1 MCVCYSPFHLAEYPL
16 HGYES
21 PDLLPA
27 GMDADFKLMAQ
38 LGYTTVRTYYS
49 NYYGYDIAPIAAKYG
64 IRLYL
69 GVYMTTESWYES
81 QVTSAVNAAVN
92 YPNTV
97 QAILIGNENVAPY
110 GTFTVEDIVTQ
121 MNFTR
126 NRIFNQ
132 TNRTFPVDTCYLKS
146 AVGTKVNLTGRRAA
160 SISATPISCSTFEND
175 VDYSGNDIGAT
186 KQVSANLCC
195 SDCQAVAGCQLFVW
209 RDGTCWL
216 KRAKGASVRVLGA
229 NAGFLP
235 SSMSV
240 ESCGVV
246 EPNTDYVGN
255 DIASVAASDCCQAC
269 QSERTC
275 NAYSQS
281 QGKCYLKSGRSTVS
295 TVSGV
300 TSARVNKC
308 STVEVGVDY
317 VGNDLA
323 IDAMLHV
330 DLNDDLA
337 EFIDVTFASG
347 DNVVVVVVGQR
358 DVANDARLQTTLAE
372 LPQQVLFRRQQSMV
386 TIEEDV
392 ELHSINRPSLG
403 STSERDR
410 RKQSM
415 VQRNS
420 VDDKTLD
427 NKGLEDEEY
436 YERIVTSISTQ
447 PLEHFMASLDDES
460 AESVADSDV
469 SSDVSYSSTTY
480 DAESDGHHDDTT
492 LFESIRASDEF
503 HRVFEWM
510 QEYRGWSRQ
519 PGIWGSY
526 CYIEPRTPPEHQ
538 TAETSEE
545 STSEFLGEVAAEAK
559 WKATGDWHR
568 ALFAQPTTVNEPVVP
583 LTTPSRRPRP
593 PNAVADARVTA
604 GKSRAASM
612 IALELTAAEASARFT
627 GWRRSVCSTA
637 VID

>member
-21 PDLLPA
+21 PYLLPA

-64 IRLYL
+64 IQLYL

-132 TNRTFPVDTCYLKS
+132 TNRTFPVAYVWYLDTCYLKS

-229 NAGFLP
+229 TAGFLP

-255 DIASVAASDCCQAC
+255 DVVSVAGATTSDCCQAC

-415 VQRNS
+415 VQSNS
-420 VDDKTLD
+420 IDDKTLG

-469 SSDVSYSSTTY
+469 SSDVSYSRTGVVKNAVST
-480 DAESDGHHDDTT
+480 
-492 LFESIRASDEF
+492 
-503 HRVFEWM
+503 
-510 QEYRGWSRQ
+510 
-519 PGIWGSY
+519 
-526 CYIEPRTPPEHQ
+526 
-538 TAETSEE
+538 
-545 STSEFLGEVAAEAK
+545 
-559 WKATGDWHR
+559 
-568 ALFAQPTTVNEPVVP
+568 VVP
-583 LTTPSRRPRP
+583 GP

-604 GKSRAASM
+604 GKSRAAST
-612 IALELTAAEASARFT
+612 IVLELIAAEASARFT
-627 GWRRSVCSTA
+627 GSRRSVCSTA
-637 VID
+637 AIA

>member
-1 MCVCYSPFHLAEYPL
+1 
-16 HGYES
+16 
-21 PDLLPA
+21 
-27 GMDADFKLMAQ
+27 
-38 LGYTTVRTYYS
+38 
-49 NYYGYDIAPIAAKYG
+49 
-64 IRLYL
+64 
-69 GVYMTTESWYES
+69 
-81 QVTSAVNAAVN
+81 
-92 YPNTV
+92 
-97 QAILIGNENVAPY
+97 
-110 GTFTVEDIVTQ
+110 
-121 MNFTR
+121 
-126 NRIFNQ
+126 
-132 TNRTFPVDTCYLKS
+132 
-146 AVGTKVNLTGRRAA
+146 
-160 SISATPISCSTFEND
+160 
-175 VDYSGNDIGAT
+175 
-186 KQVSANLCC
+186 
-195 SDCQAVAGCQLFVW
+195 
-209 RDGTCWL
+209 
-216 KRAKGASVRVLGA
+216 
-229 NAGFLP
+229 
-235 SSMSV
+235 
-240 ESCGVV
+240 
-246 EPNTDYVGN
+246 
-255 DIASVAASDCCQAC
+255 
-269 QSERTC
+269 
-275 NAYSQS
+275 
-281 QGKCYLKSGRSTVS
+281 
-295 TVSGV
+295 
-300 TSARVNKC
+300 
-308 STVEVGVDY
+308 
-317 VGNDLA
+317 
-323 IDAMLHV
+323 MLHV

-415 VQRNS
+415 VQSNS
-420 VDDKTLD
+420 IDDKTLG

-538 TAETSEE
+538 AAETSEE
-545 STSEFLGEVAAEAK
+545 SASEFLGEVAAEAK

-568 ALFAQPTTVNEPVVP
+568 ALFAQPPTVNEPVVP
-583 LTTPSRRPRP
+583 LTTPSRRPRRQKTLCSMP
-593 PNAVADARVTA
+593 GCSHAAATNRLCRGHGG
-604 GKSRAASM
+604 GK
-612 IALELTAAEASARFT
+612 T
-627 GWRRSVCSTA
+627 CSTA
-637 VID
+637 GCLGTAMGVLGKCKKHGGGARCSELSCSKSAQGGGRCKAHGGGKKCSFDGCARAAQRRGRCASHGGKIPCRVHDCPRTDRGGGLCEVHRVAALCVFHGCHRLAKVNQLCAPHSRQQRSALNHQQSAEMSSAQATSSVYELLV

>member
-1 MCVCYSPFHLAEYPL
+1 
-16 HGYES
+16 
-21 PDLLPA
+21 
-27 GMDADFKLMAQ
+27 
-38 LGYTTVRTYYS
+38 
-49 NYYGYDIAPIAAKYG
+49 
-64 IRLYL
+64 
-69 GVYMTTESWYES
+69 
-81 QVTSAVNAAVN
+81 
-92 YPNTV
+92 
-97 QAILIGNENVAPY
+97 
-110 GTFTVEDIVTQ
+110 
-121 MNFTR
+121 
-126 NRIFNQ
+126 
-132 TNRTFPVDTCYLKS
+132 
-146 AVGTKVNLTGRRAA
+146 
-160 SISATPISCSTFEND
+160 
-175 VDYSGNDIGAT
+175 
-186 KQVSANLCC
+186 
-195 SDCQAVAGCQLFVW
+195 
-209 RDGTCWL
+209 
-216 KRAKGASVRVLGA
+216 
-229 NAGFLP
+229 
-235 SSMSV
+235 
-240 ESCGVV
+240 
-246 EPNTDYVGN
+246 
-255 DIASVAASDCCQAC
+255 
-269 QSERTC
+269 
-275 NAYSQS
+275 
-281 QGKCYLKSGRSTVS
+281 
-295 TVSGV
+295 
-300 TSARVNKC
+300 
-308 STVEVGVDY
+308 
-317 VGNDLA
+317 
-323 IDAMLHV
+323 MLHV

-415 VQRNS
+415 VQSNS

-447 PLEHFMASLDDES
+447 PLEHFMASLDDEC

-480 DAESDGHHDDTT
+480 DTESDGHHDDTT

-538 TAETSEE
+538 AAETSEE
-545 STSEFLGEVAAEAK
+545 SASEFLGEVAAEAK

-568 ALFAQPTTVNEPVVP
+568 ALFAQPPTVNEPVVP
-583 LTTPSRRPRP
+583 LTTPSRRPRRQKTLCSMPGCSHAAATNRLNCYGDAGKMQKTRAEVDARRTGVVKNAVSTVVPGP

-604 GKSRAASM
+604 GKSRAAST